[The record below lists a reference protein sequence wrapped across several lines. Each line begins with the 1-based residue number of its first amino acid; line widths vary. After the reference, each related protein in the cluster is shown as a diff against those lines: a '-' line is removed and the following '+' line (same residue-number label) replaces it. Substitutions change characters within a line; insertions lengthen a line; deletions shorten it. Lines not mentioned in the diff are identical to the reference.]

1 MTVSE
6 KAKEKLMLEE
16 SWLDMCRTHH
26 GTSFESSLPIMFAEN
41 TQSNDTIG
49 VIHSFVSLINSG
61 ITPPAHILL
70 AIAEG
75 FERYLEEGNNAKE
88 PISLDKAFKL
98 TSKQSVG
105 HPLKHR
111 KENAKKGLFAYK
123 MWTARKKSEL
133 ETGKRISKND
143 AFVEVSQEYKTAPYQ
158 EDTMLKEYTK
168 IKADNVFG
176 DAFEALE
183 EVRSKASALSDKD
196 LIALK
201 KAASKL

>member
-6 KAKEKLMLEE
+6 KTKEMLVIEE
-16 SWLDMCRTHH
+16 RWLDMCRTHH

-41 TQSNDTIG
+41 TQSSDTIG
-49 VIHSFVSLINSG
+49 AIHSFVSLINSG

-70 AIAEG
+70 AIGEG
-75 FERYLEEGNNAKE
+75 FERYLVNAKE
-88 PISLDKAFKL
+88 PISLDKAFRL
-98 TSKQSVG
+98 SPKQSVG

-111 KENAKKGLFAYK
+111 KENAKKGQFVYM
-123 MWTARKKSEL
+123 MWAARKKSEL

-143 AFVEVSQEYKTAPYQ
+143 AFVEASQEYKTAPYQ
-158 EDTMLKEYTK
+158 EDAMLKKYTK

-176 DAFEALE
+176 DAFEVLE

-196 LIALK
+196 LLALK